1 MDSPSYPFKPIRSM
15 KALARALDEPV
26 ELLLQL
32 AQDASDLYRHVPLK
46 KKNGTPRDTY
56 DAFEPLKRV
65 QRKIVDRLLSRV
77 RFPYYVHGGVKDRE
91 RPRSIFTNATQHT
104 GARFLILMDIE
115 DFYPSISQ
123 KLAEQVFSDCLKFS
137 VDVSEVLAC
146 LCCRQGIVPQG
157 ASTSGYVANL
167 AFWDV
172 EPALVDWLRGKGLS
186 YSRFADDITV
196 SSAFILSKPDCTE
209 VVSRITSLLVAK
221 GFRQKRSKLH
231 LRKKGQNVLSKGAAG
246 ALTVTGL
253 TVHGSTPNVTKKERR
268 EIRAAVYEFE
278 MLINTGL
285 SMCDVQSKF
294 DRAMG
299 RVGRLLATKHPD
311 GLKLRERLRAAKKLA
326 ERFNPSF
333 AQAEQHVHL
342 W

>member
-1 MDSPSYPFKPIRSM
+1 MFLEQRMDSPSYPFKPIYSM
-15 KALARALDEPV
+15 SALARTLDEPV
-26 ELLLQL
+26 DLLVQL
-32 AQDASDLYRHVPLK
+32 AQDADDLYRHVPQQ
-46 KKNGTPRDTY
+46 KKNGSPRDTY

-77 RFPYYVHGGVKDRE
+77 RFPYYVHGGIRDRE
-91 RPRSIFTNATQHT
+91 NPRSIITNAAQHA
-104 GARFLILMDIE
+104 GARFLVLMDIE

-123 KLAEQVFSDCLKFS
+123 TLAKQVFSHCLKFS
-137 VDVSEVLAC
+137 PEVSALLAS
-146 LCCRQGIVPQG
+146 LCCRQGAVPQG

-172 EPALVDWLRGKGLS
+172 EPALVEWLGGKGLS
-186 YSRFADDITV
+186 YSRFADDITI
-196 SSAFILSKPDCTE
+196 SSAFTLSSADRSA
-209 VVSRITSLLVAK
+209 VISRITSLLAAK

-231 LRKKGQNVLSKGAAG
+231 LRKKGQSVLSKGEAG

-278 MLINTGL
+278 KLAEVGL
-285 SMCDVQSKF
+285 SIREIQGKF

-299 RVGRLLATKHPD
+299 RVGRLIGTKHPD
-311 GLKLRERLRAAKKLA
+311 GVRLRERLRAAKKLA
-326 ERFNPSF
+326 EKFPPN
-333 AQAEQHVHL
+333 AL
-342 W
+342 

>member
-1 MDSPSYPFKPIRSM
+1 MESPSYPFKPIYSM

-26 ELLLQL
+26 DLLLRL
-32 AQDASDLYRHVPLK
+32 AQDADDLYRYVPQT
-46 KKNGTPRDTY
+46 KKNGTTRDTY

-77 RFPYYVHGGVKDRE
+77 RFPYYVHGGIKDRE
-91 RPRSIFTNATQHT
+91 APRSIVTNAAQHA

-115 DFYPSISQ
+115 DFYPSITQ
-123 KLAEQVFSDCLKFS
+123 ALVKQVFSHCLKFS
-137 VDVSEVLAC
+137 DEVSALLAG
-146 LCCRQGIVPQG
+146 LCCRHGTVPQG

-172 EPALVDWLRGKGLS
+172 EPALVEWLGGKGLS

-196 SSAFILSKPDCTE
+196 SSSATLPAPDLSE
-209 VVSRITSLLVAK
+209 VVSRITNLLAAK
-221 GFRQKRSKLH
+221 GLRQKRSKLH
-231 LRKKGQNVLSKGAAG
+231 LRKKGQSVLSKGVAA

-253 TVHGSTPNVTKKERR
+253 TVHGLAPSVTKKQRR

-278 MLINTGL
+278 RLVEVGL
-285 SMCDVQSKF
+285 SLRELQSKF

-299 RVGRLLATKHPD
+299 RVGQLIATKHPD
-311 GLKLRERLRAAKKLA
+311 GARLRERLKAAKKLA
-326 ERFNPSF
+326 EKFPSS
-333 AQAEQHVHL
+333 
-342 W
+342 